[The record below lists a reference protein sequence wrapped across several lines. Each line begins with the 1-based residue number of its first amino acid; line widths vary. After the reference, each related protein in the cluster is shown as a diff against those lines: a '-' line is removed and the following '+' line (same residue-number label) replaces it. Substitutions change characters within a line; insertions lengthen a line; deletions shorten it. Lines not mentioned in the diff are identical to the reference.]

1 MQRPGLSLAEEFAAL
16 SRLQALLQS
25 EQDALKLGA
34 VDTLPD
40 LINSKARII
49 SEITVLADS
58 RHQALTAIGREASEN
73 SMQEWVE
80 EVGTDTEKQ
89 QWSELLALAAN
100 LKELNRLN
108 GVLINKHTQTN
119 QQMMSLFSGMVGTN
133 FYGPDGQSSIK
144 TNARK
149 FGAV

>member
-1 MQRPGLSLAEEFAAL
+1 MQRPGASLAEEFVAL
-16 SRLQALLQS
+16 SRLQKLLQS
-25 EQDALKLGA
+25 EQDALKAGA

-40 LINSKARII
+40 LINSKARVI
-49 SEITVLADS
+49 SEITVLADG
-58 RHQALTAIGREASEN
+58 RHQALTAIGLEASEN
-73 SMQEWVE
+73 SMQAWIEST
-80 EVGTDTEKQ
+80 GTDAEKQ
-89 QWSELLALAAN
+89 QWSDLLALAGE

-119 QQMMSLFSGMVGTN
+119 QQMMSLFNGMVGAN

-144 TNARK
+144 ANARK